1 MWRFL
6 GRGLWRARPYVPPPV
21 TFPESTPYEPYRTK
35 PHMVERRISVD
46 KDLKEQLKSMQAPRE
61 SYTDVIERLAD
72 QAGVS
77 LDGGVEVDAEAEQM
91 AEEVMTAADQLAAD
105 GPSSEHLRETYDV
118 DPADYDDVEQLRQA
132 VREAPTDE

>member
-1 MWRFL
+1 
-6 GRGLWRARPYVPPPV
+6 
-21 TFPESTPYEPYRTK
+21 
-35 PHMVERRISVD
+35 MVERRISVE
-46 KDLKEQLKSMQAPRE
+46 KDLKEQLKNIQAPGE

-91 AEEVMTAADQLAAD
+91 AEEVMTAADTLAAD
-105 GPSSEHLRETYDV
+105 GPSSEYLRETYDV